1 MTPEVR
7 LSPDGDIVVIRN
19 NGSSIWPWAGSNEA
33 NYSDEHVSD
42 WTPLLPAS
50 SEDGA
55 A

>member
-7 LSPDGDIVVIRN
+7 LSPDGNVAALRFEDHD
-19 NGSSIWPWAGSNEA
+19 GWPWAATDSGYYTDAE
-33 NYSDEHVSD
+33 VSD